1 LLTRPGWALTLLSP
15 ENLPYASTAQT
26 VGLTAGQFLTSTIFL
41 AFNSKDFANRWFRSA
56 PGDDGLVSLGA
67 AVGACGWM
75 YLLVTVLLAV
85 GKREEKTRN
94 EDGVWDTYKV
104 MLRILKMRNVQT
116 FMLVHLVAKLGF
128 QANDG
133 ATQLKL
139 IDKGFGQDNMAL
151 AVLIDFPFEIGLGY
165 YIGKWSSV
173 YRPMTLWSW
182 AFVGRLVAALVAQA
196 VVWVYPAGGV
206 TVWYL
211 GVVIVNHVFST
222 FMSTAMFVAIAA
234 FHARIA
240 DPTYGGTYMT
250 LLAT

>member
-1 LLTRPGWALTLLSP
+1 
-15 ENLPYASTAQT
+15 
-26 VGLTAGQFLTSTIFL
+26 
-41 AFNSKDFANRWFRSA
+41 
-56 PGDDGLVSLGA
+56 
-67 AVGACGWM
+67 M
-75 YLLVTVLLAV
+75 
-85 GKREEKTRN
+85 
-94 EDGVWDTYKV
+94 WDTYKV
-104 MLRILKMRNVQT
+104 MLRILKMRSVQT

-173 YRPMTLWSW
+173 YQPMTLWSL
-182 AFVGRLVAALVAQA
+182 AFVGRLAAALVAQC
-196 VVWVYPAGGV
+196 VVWIYPSGGV
-206 TVWYL
+206 TAWYL
-211 GVVIVNHVFST
+211 GVVVLSHVFST

-240 DPTYGGTYMT
+240 DPMYGGTYMT
-250 LLAT
+250 LLATYVFPPTFRPKLTRADCRTSAARSPSSSSSSSSTCSPSPPASRPPPATPPGSRARR